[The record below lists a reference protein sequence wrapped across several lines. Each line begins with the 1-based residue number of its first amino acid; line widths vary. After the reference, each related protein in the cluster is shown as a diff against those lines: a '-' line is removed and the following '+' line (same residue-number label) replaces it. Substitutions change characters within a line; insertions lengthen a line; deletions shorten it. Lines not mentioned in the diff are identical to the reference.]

1 MPNFD
6 GGHYFLTGLYPVRL
20 EPEKRP
26 DGSITVPSHLLR
38 ETLASLPNFSQIPGV
53 NRTSPFARCRSTHF
67 ARFAVIDD
75 PAWNGRDPVDALKG
89 ALKGVDLSVHQPVD
103 HLSRAWLIMTVD
115 FDAPDGSAESRDRW
129 ARDLWGLME
138 PELRA
143 IFSPCVSF
151 RHVDSAET
159 FARYIARGQIET
171 TMSFND
177 YWIDP
182 MPAEGVSM
190 KRIGLQIV
198 GVLLLFLAAAW
209 LIDRE
214 IDRFG
219 WLVWVAAAILGL
231 AAGAYAAYK
240 LIMSRGARPF
250 PTAPNSDLKSVLKGL
265 YLQQNFTRF
274 AIAQQGAAPDALHA
288 AFGRFLAEV
297 RPADLDKPTQPPGV
311 LQS

>member
-6 GGHYFLTGLYPVRL
+6 GGHYFFTGLYPVRL
-20 EPEKRP
+20 EPVKRA
-26 DGSITVPSHLLR
+26 DDSTTVPSHLLR

-53 NRTSPFARCRSTHF
+53 NRTSPFARCHTTHF
-67 ARFAVIDD
+67 VRLAVIDD
-75 PAWNGRDPVDALKG
+75 PAWNGRDPVDAIKG
-89 ALKGVDLSVHQPVD
+89 ALKGVDLAVHQPVD
-103 HLSRAWLIMTVD
+103 HLSRAWLLMTAD
-115 FDAPDGSAESRDRW
+115 FDAPDGSAEARDRW

-143 IFSPCVSF
+143 IFGPCVSF

-159 FARYIARGQIET
+159 FARYIADGQIET

-182 MPAEGVSM
+182 MPAQGLSM
-190 KRIGLQIV
+190 KQMLLPILIGL
-198 GVLLLFLAAAW
+198 GLFLVAAW

-219 WLVWVAAAILGL
+219 WLVWLVAAVLGILVGGWI
-231 AAGAYAAYK
+231 AYKMIMSAGAK
-240 LIMSRGARPF
+240 PF

-265 YLQQNFTRF
+265 YLQQHFTRF
-274 AIAQQGAAPDALHA
+274 AIAQQGASPDELHA
-288 AFGRFLAEV
+288 AFGRFLTEHQ
-297 RPADLDKPTQPPGV
+297 PADRDKPTQPPGV